1 MNVRNIG
8 VKMKFGLYCLS
19 SLMAEFWKRDEDI
32 SGPITW
38 IIL

>member
-1 MNVRNIG
+1 MNVRNVA

-19 SLMAEFWKRDEDI
+19 SLMVEFWKRDEDF
-32 SGPITW
+32 SGSGIW